1 MIYLQ
6 AILKFSSGKE
16 IQRLSGIK
24 KKKRIIR
31 NKVLLEKKLSQV
43 SGYKYIKNTD
53 V

>member
-24 KKKRIIR
+24 KKRIIR
-31 NKVLLEKKLSQV
+31 NKVLLEKKIQPS
-43 SGYKYIKNTD
+43 
-53 V
+53 

>member
-24 KKKRIIR
+24 KKRIIR
-31 NKVLLEKKLSQV
+31 NKVFLEKKLSQV
-43 SGYKYIKNTD
+43 SGSKYIKNTG